1 MKEYTKPIKKTVT
14 EKPICQYCLDN
25 TQDKSNYYWV
35 ETESC
40 YELSCLK
47 CIEKNNLLASKP
59 YFESKRKSK
68 INNDEKLIKPKKK
81 LKK

>member
-1 MKEYTKPIKKTVT
+1 MKEYKKPVKKTVT

-25 TQDKSNYYWV
+25 TQDKSDYYWV

-47 CIEKNNLLASKP
+47 CIEKHNLLASKP
-59 YFESKRKSK
+59 YFQSKRKQK
-68 INNDEKLIKPKKK
+68 IDKSGKTTKIKKK
-81 LKK
+81 N